1 MQQVSGSGW
10 SSSLKC
16 WLIPDTPSNRN
27 KCGLLP
33 SFLDMKESEQQDIRD
48 KLVASYNKLLL
59 KGYSFNTNRNSNIQN
74 NNVNKSDTTTTN
86 KAKTDT
92 TKKGGFMSGGLMK
105 GLMLGGLAG
114 LLFGSLFANMGV
126 LGSILGFLINVIAIV
141 AIIVIIRKIFVYFK
155 DKKKK
160 ERIKTQNH

>member
-1 MQQVSGSGW
+1 
-10 SSSLKC
+10 
-16 WLIPDTPSNRN
+16 
-27 KCGLLP
+27 
-33 SFLDMKESEQQDIRD
+33 MK
-48 KLVASYNKLLL
+48 KLLAAVL
-59 KGYSFNTNRNSNIQN
+59 TAILVLAPVGNFVFQESATTVDAKSYKSGKKSFNTDRNSNIQN
-74 NNVNKSDTTTTN
+74 NNINKSDTTTTN
-86 KAKTDT
+86 KAKTNT
-92 TKKGGFMSGGLMK
+92 TNKGGFMSGGLMK

-160 ERIKTQNH
+160 EDTNPWRN